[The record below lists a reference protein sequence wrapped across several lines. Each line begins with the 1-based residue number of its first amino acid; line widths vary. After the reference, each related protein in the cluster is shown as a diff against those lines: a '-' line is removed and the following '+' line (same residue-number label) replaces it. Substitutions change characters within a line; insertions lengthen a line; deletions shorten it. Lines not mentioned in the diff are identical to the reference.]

1 MNIYRRFKLAGS
13 ILLGTNRR
21 SNRSNSA
28 GRGATVYPDDI
39 FITSY
44 PKSGNTWACFLVSNL
59 LYSDDGHSDFWNIAK
74 RVPSIYW
81 DNELTLKALPRP
93 RVLKSHEYFD
103 PRYPKVLFI
112 VRDVRAVLVSYYHFQ
127 LRMKAIKA
135 EVTLPEFARRFLSGK
150 LDKYGTW
157 RENVTSWV
165 RIRSNDHSRFCL
177 IRYEDLKSNG
187 KEALKKVVS
196 FLNLKCS
203 EDQIETVL
211 EMSSLERMRKMEEQY
226 FQKNPEVH
234 LGQGEKA
241 DVSVVRS
248 GKVDGWKHFLDKETL
263 DLIKADSMDVLL
275 ELGYEW

>member
-1 MNIYRRFKLAGS
+1 MNIYRRFKVAGS

-21 SNRSNSA
+21 SNSA
-28 GRGATVYPDDI
+28 GRGVTVYPDDI

-81 DNELTLKALPRP
+81 DNELTLKALHRP

-103 PRYPKVLFI
+103 PRYPKILFI

-165 RIRSNDHSRFCL
+165 SIRSNDHSRFCL

-241 DVSVVRS
+241 DVPVVRS
-248 GKVDGWKHFLDKETL
+248 GQSRGWKDALNKQTL
-263 DLIKADSMDVLL
+263 DLIKVDCLDLL
-275 ELGYEW
+275 KELGYEW

>member
-44 PKSGNTWACFLVSNL
+44 PKSGNTWVRFLVSNL
-59 LYSDDGHSDFWNIAK
+59 FYYKDGFTDFWNIAE

-81 DNELTLKALPRP
+81 ECNDTLKTFPRP

-103 PRYPKVLFI
+103 PRYPKVLYI
-112 VRDVRAVLVSYYHFQ
+112 VRDVRDVLVSYYQFQ
-127 LRMKAIKA
+127 IKMQSIKP

-150 LDKYGTW
+150 FDKYGTW

-187 KEALKKVVS
+187 KEALKKVAS

-211 EMSSLERMRKMEEQY
+211 EMSSLERMRKIEEQY
-226 FQKNPEVH
+226 FQKKPEVH
-234 LGQGEKA
+234 LGHGKKV
-241 DVSVVRS
+241 DVPVVRS
-248 GKVDGWKHFLDKETL
+248 GKVDGWKHSLDKETL